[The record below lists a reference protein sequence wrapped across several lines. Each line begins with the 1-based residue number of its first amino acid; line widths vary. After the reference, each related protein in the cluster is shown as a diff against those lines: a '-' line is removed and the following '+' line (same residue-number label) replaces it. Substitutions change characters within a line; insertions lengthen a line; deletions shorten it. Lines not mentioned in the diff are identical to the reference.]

1 MEGQP
6 AANHWGETMRR
17 LGIAVTAAAALIPIF
32 VIAGLIALAATHL
45 WSASGARAGVVEPV
59 AQVDPATLTCDGTVT
74 FDDVTGG
81 AAPGTNYD
89 AVFESGGADFAER
102 FAGQTLTAN
111 GDFDVLSGSPSNPLA
126 LQTGAANQ
134 NLNVFDN
141 AGSQVLT
148 GLGPVGF
155 PNSNAI
161 GEGSFAVLFDF
172 DQSEFGFD
180 LVGGNGGTATVD
192 FFGRDG
198 TLIHTIVLT
207 ALSDQSYGF
216 QREGGLK
223 DIAGISVQ
231 NDDGGGIGFDN
242 LCHDVAGVVGQPPTP
257 TPTPTPTPAPSPAA
271 TATPTPTPTPT
282 PTQAPAALPPTGG
295 QPSGGSGSLPWLAF
309 AASALALVSGGGWL
323 AYQRRRVR

>member
-1 MEGQP
+1 
-6 AANHWGETMRR
+6 MRR

-134 NLNVFDN
+134 NLNVFVN
-141 AGSQVLT
+141 VSSQVLT

-155 PNSNAI
+155 PSSNAI

-216 QREGGLK
+216 QREGGLN
-223 DIAGISVQ
+223 DIAGISIQ
-231 NDDGGGIGFDN
+231 NDDTGGIGFDN
-242 LCHDVAGVVGQPPTP
+242 LCHDVAGVVGQPTP
-257 TPTPTPTPAPSPAA
+257 TPTPTPN
-271 TATPTPTPTPT
+271 PTST
-282 PTQAPAALPPTGG
+282 
-295 QPSGGSGSLPWLAF
+295 PSGWG
-309 AASALALVSGGGWL
+309 
-323 AYQRRRVR
+323 

>member
-1 MEGQP
+1 
-6 AANHWGETMRR
+6 MRR
-17 LGIAVTAAAALIPIF
+17 LGIAVTAAVALMPIF
-32 VIAGLIALAATHL
+32 VIAALIALAATHL
-45 WSASGARAGVVEPV
+45 WSASGASAGIAEPV

-81 AAPGTNYD
+81 DQPGTNYD
-89 AVFESGGADFAER
+89 AVFESGGADLAER
-102 FAGQTLTAN
+102 FAGQTLSAN
-111 GDFDVLSGSPSNPLA
+111 GDFDVLSGSPSPLT

-134 NLNVFDN
+134 NLNVFVN
-141 AGSQVLT
+141 GSSQVLT

-155 PNSNAI
+155 PAANAI

-216 QREGGLK
+216 QREGGLN
-223 DIAGISVQ
+223 DIAGISIQ
-231 NDDGGGIGFDN
+231 NDDAGGIGFDN
-242 LCHDVAGVVGQPPTP
+242 LCHDVAGVVGQPTP
-257 TPTPTPTPAPSPAA
+257 TPTPTTSPTSTPSPTASPTPS
-271 TATPTPTPTPT
+271 PTPTPVPS
-282 PTQAPAALPPTGG
+282 PVALPPTGG
-295 QPSGGSGSLPWLAF
+295 QPSGGSGSLPWLAAIGAF
-309 AASALALVSGGGWL
+309 AVMSGGAWL
-323 AYQRRRVR
+323 AYQRRHAR

>member
-1 MEGQP
+1 
-6 AANHWGETMRR
+6 MRR
-17 LGIAVTAAAALIPIF
+17 LGIAVAAAAALIPIF

-45 WSASGARAGVVEPV
+45 WSASGARAGVEPV

-81 AAPGTNYD
+81 GQPGTNYD
-89 AVFESGGADFAER
+89 AVFESGGADLAER
-102 FAGQTLTAN
+102 FAGQALSAS
-111 GDFDVLSGSPSNPLA
+111 GDFDVLSGSPSNPLT

-134 NLNVFDN
+134 NLNVFVN
-141 AGSQVLT
+141 GSTQVLT
-148 GLGPVGF
+148 GLGPLAF

-180 LVGGNGGTATVD
+180 LVGGNSGSATVD

-216 QREGGLK
+216 QREGGLN
-223 DIAGISVQ
+223 DIAGISIQ

-257 TPTPTPTPAPSPAA
+257 TPTPTATPAPSPAA

-282 PTQAPAALPPTGG
+282 EAPAALPPTGG
-295 QPSGGSGSLPWLAF
+295 QPSGGNGSLPWLAV
-309 AASALALVSGGGWL
+309 AAGALALVSGGGWL